1 MQEKSSIFA
10 KNIFYMSVDE
20 LRDLIDGKTLSDIIQ
35 YCELNGKSPL
45 DVVNKTLKD
54 NLIIMKYGDKPPMFI
69 EQPKTVPLEEKPI
82 VLVKEIT
89 SIAEKEPVLV
99 DTPLE
104 IPDVL
109 PVFQEET
116 LPKRKKRPLNVK

>member
-1 MQEKSSIFA
+1 
-10 KNIFYMSVDE
+10 MSVDE
-20 LRDLIDGKTLSDIIQ
+20 LIDLIDVKILSDIIQ
-35 YCELNGKSPL
+35 YCELNDKSPS

-69 EQPKTVPLEEKPI
+69 DSLKTVQLEEKPI
-82 VLVKEIT
+82 ISVRETEAIV
-89 SIAEKEPVLV
+89 EKKTVLV

-109 PVFQEET
+109 PVFEEEVQ
-116 LPKRKKRPLNVK
+116 PKKKRRKLNVK